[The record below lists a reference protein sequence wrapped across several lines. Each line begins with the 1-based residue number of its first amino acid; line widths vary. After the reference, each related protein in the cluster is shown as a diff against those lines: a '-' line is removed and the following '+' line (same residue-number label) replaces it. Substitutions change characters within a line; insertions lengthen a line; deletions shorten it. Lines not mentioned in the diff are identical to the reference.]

1 MRQLV
6 MGSFALIKFAMV
18 TLLAAT
24 VVMVFVNAV
33 LRYVFASGITVS
45 EELSR
50 WCFIWMIYLGGILLL
65 KDDRHLQVTLIRDS
79 LPAPLARGARVAVLL
94 LVAGLCAVVLS
105 GSWQQMNLSWSTRAP
120 ASGLAMGWLYLSGV
134 VFGLCSIPVLLYE
147 FWLQITGRP
156 PFAGYRSSQDAISD

>member
-1 MRQLV
+1 MKRLV

-18 TLLAAT
+18 TFLAAT

-65 KDDRHLQVTLIRDS
+65 KDDRHLQVTLVRDS
-79 LPAPLARGARVAVLL
+79 LPAPLARGARIMVVLL
-94 LVAGLCAVVLS
+94 VTGLCGMVLS
-105 GSWQQMNLSWSTRAP
+105 GSWQHMNLSWNTRAP

-134 VFGLCSIPVLLYE
+134 VFGLSSIPVLLYE
-147 FWLQITGRP
+147 LWLQITGRP
-156 PFAGYRSSQDAISD
+156 PFAGYRSPRDVISD